1 MGQAAVKE
9 MNEKYSG
16 NTFEYKNVDISN
28 EAAVEKA
35 WGEIVS
41 KYKRVDVL
49 INNAARALG
58 KNFSELSLATY
69 RKTIDIN
76 FMSIV

>member
-1 MGQAAVKE
+1 M
-9 MNEKYSG
+9 
-16 NTFEYKNVDISN
+16 NVDISN
-28 EAAVEKA
+28 EEALNQA
-35 WGEIVS
+35 WRDIIS
-41 KYKRVDVL
+41 KHKKVNVL